1 MTAVDSSSTH
11 PPRCKQKIGA
21 QQALANGRARDR
33 DPPPTGISRRRDVE
47 PWRGPGRA
55 RFHDTR
61 HTYASVLLSGGV
73 SVAAAAE
80 YLGHTP
86 GVLLAT
92 YAHLLPGDHDRARAV
107 VEAAFAEA
115 GSRVTGVSGG
125 SAG

>member
-1 MTAVDSSSTH
+1 VGRDDLVLHGSD
-11 PPRCKQKIGA
+11 
-21 QQALANGRARDR
+21 GRAL
-33 DPPPTGISRRRDVE
+33 RRQRFGEV
-47 PWRGPGRA
+47 WRQTRARAGLPAA

-92 YAHLLPGDHDRARAV
+92 YAQLLPGDHDRARAV